1 MINFIEKRG
10 WEIFNENI
18 KGDEEGEFTFSG
30 GRGRTVIDY
39 VLGEEKMREKIDRIR
54 ICDEVESDHQP
65 IEVYIRKEEEGKKRR
80 DKVRKKV
87 RRSI

>member
-39 VLGEEKMREKIDRIR
+39 VLGEEKMREKIEI
-54 ICDEVESDHQP
+54 
-65 IEVYIRKEEEGKKRR
+65 G
-80 DKVRKKV
+80 
-87 RRSI
+87 